1 MRQIGLDT
9 AAGSRNVARAA
20 FLSRIV
26 NGTIEGRRGRIFVPV
41 DAMVSVLDT
50 TLCGAGAD
58 DEGHLPGMI
67 TLFFTI
73 RGTVSSSV

>member
-1 MRQIGLDT
+1 M
-9 AAGSRNVARAA
+9 
-20 FLSRIV
+20 
-26 NGTIEGRRGRIFVPV
+26 PV

-73 RGTVSSSV
+73 RGQFQVVCRKAKKAAPSRGSMERGPGS

>member
-1 MRQIGLDT
+1 VYRARSKGRYGAMGQMGLDT
-9 AAGSRNVARAA
+9 AAGSRNITRAA

-26 NGTIEGRRGRIFVPV
+26 NGTIQRRRGRVFVPV

-58 DEGHLPGMI
+58 DEQHIPGMI
-67 TLFFTI
+67 T
-73 RGTVSSSV
+73 